1 MQFFYQTNNGS
12 VFYEVQTGE
21 KITSGPSI
29 VPGLTGAKS
38 GTPLATV
45 SWNDGAAVC
54 EFKIYMYID
63 YRSTVLLILGNMHRS
78 DYTIST
84 ATMKSRNMHTIT
96 ALAGIVAPCQER
108 VSVLSTPVGSQR

>member
-45 SWNDGAAVC
+45 SWDDGAAVC
-54 EFKIYMYID
+54 EF
-63 YRSTVLLILGNMHRS
+63 
-78 DYTIST
+78 
-84 ATMKSRNMHTIT
+84 
-96 ALAGIVAPCQER
+96 
-108 VSVLSTPVGSQR
+108 